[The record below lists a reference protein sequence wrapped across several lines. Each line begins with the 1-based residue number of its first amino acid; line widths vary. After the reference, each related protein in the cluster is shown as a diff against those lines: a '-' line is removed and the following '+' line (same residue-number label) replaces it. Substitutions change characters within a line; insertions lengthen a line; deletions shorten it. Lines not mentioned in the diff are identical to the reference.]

1 MVVMLS
7 EKALH
12 CLLLWTGARCGHAV
26 VVRGKVGFG
35 KRRGLWSERF
45 ESLVRG
51 VREEVMASYGM
62 LAAVVETNSGID
74 FVDNDRTVR
83 KFDLICNVEEQMH

>member
-1 MVVMLS
+1 MLS

-12 CLLLWTGARCGHAV
+12 YLLLCTGVPCGHAI

-35 KRRGLWSERF
+35 ERRGLWSERF
-45 ESLVRG
+45 ESLVHG
-51 VREEVMASYGM
+51 VGEEVMASYGM

-74 FVDNDRTVR
+74 LVDNDGRVR
-83 KFDLICNVEEQMH
+83 KFALLCNVEDQMH